1 MEGFDTRFEDIVS
14 RATIEDRSFFDELRQ
29 LEFEEK
35 APVQSAPGT
44 TLEVVS
50 GSTVVGGGDPLGIY
64 ANEDSVDFSNL
75 LAFEDTYPASS
86 GGAKETDSLAIV
98 SSASTGNLL
107 QETCFSTAA
116 DQKSLTNTI
125 DTSSWP
131 HSGCSEVNADFS
143 FRSYLPPTS
152 THSLSM
158 YDVSGIGTNNPSNN
172 MPVNIET
179 VQIDVPSQSTPQANG
194 TTTNHHQITGMSHPV
209 GTRPAPGKAPKT
221 KKKRMPEKGT
231 SEYRQKRDRNN
242 VAVRKSREK
251 SKMRVQET
259 EQRVKELEDENQRLQ
274 SRITLLTKELN
285 VLKSLFTSVQPS
297 SLKTESQ
304 SSATHTQW
312 VAFPGH
318 FKNFCLVELC

>member
-29 LEFEEK
+29 LEFEDK
-35 APVQSAPGT
+35 PPVQSAPGT
-44 TLEVVS
+44 TLEVVN
-50 GSTVVGGGDPLGIY
+50 GSTTVGDPLGIY
-64 ANEDSVDFSNL
+64 PNEDSVDFSNL
-75 LAFEDTYPASS
+75 LAFEDAYPASS
-86 GGAKETDSLAIV
+86 GAKDTDSLTIV
-98 SSASTGNLL
+98 SSASTRNLL

-116 DQKSLTNTI
+116 DQKSLNNTI

-131 HSGCSEVNADFS
+131 HGGCSEVNANFS
-143 FRSYLPPTS
+143 FRNYLPPTS
-152 THSLSM
+152 TTTHSLSM
-158 YDVSGIGTNNPSNN
+158 YDVSGIGTNPSNN

-179 VQIDVPSQSTPQANG
+179 VQIDIPQSTTQANG
-194 TTTNHHQITGMSHPV
+194 TTTHQQISGMGHPV
-209 GTRPAPGKAPKT
+209 GTRPAPGKATKT

-251 SKMRVQET
+251 SKIRVQET

-297 SLKTESQ
+297 ALKSESQ
-304 SSATHTQW
+304 SSPTHTQ
-312 VAFPGH
+312 
-318 FKNFCLVELC
+318 

>member
-50 GSTVVGGGDPLGIY
+50 GSTVGDPLGIY
-64 ANEDSVDFSNL
+64 PNEDSVDFSNL
-75 LAFEDTYPASS
+75 LAFEDSYPAS
-86 GGAKETDSLAIV
+86 GAKDTDSLAIV
-98 SSASTGNLL
+98 SSASTRNLL

-116 DQKSLTNTI
+116 DQKSLNNTI

-131 HSGCSEVNADFS
+131 HGGCSEVNANFS
-143 FRSYLPPTS
+143 FRNYLPPTS
-152 THSLSM
+152 TTTHSLSM
-158 YDVSGIGTNNPSNN
+158 YDVSGIGSNPSNN

-179 VQIDVPSQSTPQANG
+179 VQIDVPQSTPQANG
-194 TTTNHHQITGMSHPV
+194 TTTHHQIGMSHPV
-209 GTRPAPGKAPKT
+209 GTRPAPGKAPKN

-231 SEYRQKRDRNN
+231 TEYRQKRDRNN

-251 SKMRVQET
+251 SKIRVQET

-274 SRITLLTKELN
+274 SKITLLTKELN
-285 VLKSLFTSVQPS
+285 VLKSLFVSTGVSQPS
-297 SLKTESQ
+297 TLKTESQ
-304 SSATHTQW
+304 SCTTHTQ
-312 VAFPGH
+312 
-318 FKNFCLVELC
+318 

>member
-1 MEGFDTRFEDIVS
+1 MEGFETRLEDIVS
-14 RATIEDRSFFDELRQ
+14 RAAIEDRSFFDELRQ
-29 LEFEEK
+29 LEFEDK

-75 LAFEDTYPASS
+75 LAFEDTYPA
-86 GGAKETDSLAIV
+86 V
-98 SSASTGNLL
+98 SS
-107 QETCFSTAA
+107 AA
-116 DQKSLTNTI
+116 DQKSLNNTI

-131 HSGCSEVNADFS
+131 NGSCSEVNVNFS

-152 THSLSM
+152 SAAPSLSM
-158 YDVSGIGTNNPSNN
+158 YDVSGIGTNPSNN

-179 VQIDVPSQSTPQANG
+179 VQIDAPQSTPPQVNG
-194 TTTNHHQITGMSHPV
+194 TTTTHHQITTGMNHPV
-209 GTRPAPGKAPKT
+209 GTRPAPGKATKT
-221 KKKRMPEKGT
+221 KKKRMPDKGT
-231 SEYRQKRDRNN
+231 AEYRQKRDRNN

-297 SLKTESQ
+297 ALKAESQ
-304 SSATHTQW
+304 SSATHTQ
-312 VAFPGH
+312 
-318 FKNFCLVELC
+318 

>member
-44 TLEVVS
+44 TLEVVN

-64 ANEDSVDFSNL
+64 PNEDSVDFSNL

-86 GGAKETDSLAIV
+86 GVKETDSLAIV

-107 QETCFSTAA
+107 QETCFSTA

-125 DTSSWP
+125 DTSSWA
-131 HSGCSEVNADFS
+131 HSGCSEVNTDFS

-152 THSLSM
+152 TATLSM
-158 YDVSGIGTNNPSNN
+158 YDVSGIGTNPSNN

-179 VQIDVPSQSTPQANG
+179 VQIDVPQSTPQANG
-194 TTTNHHQITGMSHPV
+194 TTTTHHQITGMSHPV

-221 KKKRMPEKGT
+221 KKKRMPAKGT
-231 SEYRQKRDRNN
+231 CEYRQKRDRNN

-251 SKMRVQET
+251 SKIRVHET

-297 SLKTESQ
+297 TLKTESQ
-304 SSATHTQW
+304 SSATHNQ
-312 VAFPGH
+312 
-318 FKNFCLVELC
+318 

>member
-1 MEGFDTRFEDIVS
+1 MDGFDTRFEDIVS

-50 GSTVVGGGDPLGIY
+50 GSTLVGGDPLGIY
-64 ANEDSVDFSNL
+64 PNEDSVDFSNL
-75 LAFEDTYPASS
+75 LGFEDSYPASS
-86 GGAKETDSLAIV
+86 GAKDTDSLAIV
-98 SSASTGNLL
+98 SSASTRNLL

-116 DQKSLTNTI
+116 DNKPLNNTI
-125 DTSSWP
+125 DSTSWP
-131 HSGCSEVNADFS
+131 TGGCSEVNSNFS

-152 THSLSM
+152 TTTHSLSM
-158 YDVSGIGTNNPSNN
+158 YDVSGIGTNPSNN

-179 VQIDVPSQSTPQANG
+179 VQIDVPHSSPQVNG
-194 TTTNHHQITGMSHPV
+194 TTAHHQIAAMSHPV
-209 GTRPAPGKAPKT
+209 GTRPAPGKASKT

-231 SEYRQKRDRNN
+231 VEYRQKRDRNN
-242 VAVRKSREK
+242 VAVRRSREK

-259 EQRVKELEDENQRLQ
+259 EHRVKELEDENQRLQ

-285 VLKSLFTSVQPS
+285 VLKSLFSSVQPS
-297 SLKTESQ
+297 TLKTESQ
-304 SSATHTQW
+304 SSTTHTQ
-312 VAFPGH
+312 
-318 FKNFCLVELC
+318 